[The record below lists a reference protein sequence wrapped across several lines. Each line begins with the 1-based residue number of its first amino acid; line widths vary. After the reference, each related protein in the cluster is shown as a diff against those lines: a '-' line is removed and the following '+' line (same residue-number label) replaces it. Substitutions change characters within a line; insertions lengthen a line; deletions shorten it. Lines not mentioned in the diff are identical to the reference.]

1 LQEQLG
7 LDFGHS
13 ISMLSIFDYWDLSLE
28 FFVDWAG
35 FVSEKLIGV
44 KLENELGLK
53 REYMFLLFFFFFFIF
68 FFRIFPHV
76 IV

>member
-7 LDFGHS
+7 PDFGHS